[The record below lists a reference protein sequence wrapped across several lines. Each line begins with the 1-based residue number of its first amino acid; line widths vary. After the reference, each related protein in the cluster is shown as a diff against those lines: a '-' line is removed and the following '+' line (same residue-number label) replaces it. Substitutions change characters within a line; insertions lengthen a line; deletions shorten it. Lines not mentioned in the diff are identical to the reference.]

1 MGYMKLTAIFT
12 ALSLA
17 TFNLYLSYFFR
28 TTDLQFSP
36 ISIETANWFFLAKPT
51 LNWGGF
57 FIDGDQPSIHRLP
70 TTLFLVLACGSLIS
84 YLRAE
89 RTLVEGLSAVILL
102 GGLGGLTLDV
112 LAFGSVSALYVC
124 SHQASQLLVTGDPRC
139 WPVDRPVSGAEWGAI
154 QTGAERCLV
163 GVSAAG
169 RCARCGLLG
178 SWALGSFDR

>member
-112 LAFGSVSALYVC
+112 LAFGSVCDWLGFSLPTSPIYSMLNISDLMILFSAPIFSIVGFKNK
-124 SHQASQLLVTGDPRC
+124 LLKLFVFLFSSS
-139 WPVDRPVSGAEWGAI
+139 VIFANVHYQIEF
-154 QTGAERCLV
+154 
-163 GVSAAG
+163 
-169 RCARCGLLG
+169 LL
-178 SWALGSFDR
+178 W